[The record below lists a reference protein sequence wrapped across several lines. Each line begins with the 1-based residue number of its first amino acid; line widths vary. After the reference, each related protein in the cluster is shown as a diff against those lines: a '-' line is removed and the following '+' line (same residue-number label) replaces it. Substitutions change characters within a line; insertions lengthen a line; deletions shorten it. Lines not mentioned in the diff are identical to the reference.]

1 MPRLYELVRGALLEH
16 AETVGCRLV
25 SPYRSGAGLTFSFV
39 VRGRDDSEAEG
50 AYRQA
55 WQEAGG
61 ACLTAGGTV
70 SHHQGIGLLKV
81 PFMVGELGEQG
92 LGALAAV
99 KRGLDP
105 GGVLNPG
112 KLIPS

>member
-1 MPRLYELVRGALLEH
+1 MQRP
-16 AETVGCRLV
+16 
-25 SPYRSGAGLTFSFV
+25 
-39 VRGRDDSEAEG
+39 
-50 AYRQA
+50 RQA
-55 WQEAGG
+55 TG
-61 ACLTAGGTV
+61 AFELRIERS

-81 PFMVGELGEQG
+81 PFMVGELGEQEV
-92 LGALAAV
+92 GALAAV